1 MMKKIQKTLTL
12 VILFSFVSTKIFSQ
26 TVSYP
31 IVDTKVHD
39 FTSNS
44 AVISE
49 PMPGDDFYGQD
60 AHYNGNEPSYT
71 DNGDFTI
78 TDNVTG
84 LMWQKNMGSKIS
96 YSDAVIQAKNMTLA
110 GYSDW
115 RIPTIKE
122 LFSLA
127 LYSGR
132 VKGVTVITKFIDT
145 DYFDQPI
152 GDTSI
157 GEREIDAQTW
167 SSTHYEGLTMQGDS
181 TLFGMNFVDGR
192 IKGYPKYQP
201 GSGNTIPK
209 TMYFR
214 MVRGNT
220 AYGTNHYINNND
232 GTITDLATGL
242 MWQQADDGIARDWQN
257 ALSYAENLTLAG
269 YSDWRL
275 PNVKELNAIV
285 DYKRSPSE
293 TNSPAIDPLFSTST
307 INDPDGN
314 PGNYPYFWTSTTLQ
328 DGPNPTVGAAYIPFG
343 KAYGKMN
350 NVLLDTHGA
359 GAMRSDPKVANGT
372 YPQYFGPQGDALIVY
387 NNVRCVRTVATGLG
401 LNAPNKKNN
410 FCQIF
415 PNPVVDTIEIVF
427 LENSDETKIE
437 ILNTLGQSL
446 KSIHLAHTLSYK
458 FDLSHFS
465 KGIYFIRISNENN
478 FLIEKLIKL

>member
-1 MMKKIQKTLTL
+1 MKKIIQKFGLVLLLFFVYSEIASQTLT
-12 VILFSFVSTKIFSQ
+12 
-26 TVSYP
+26 YP
-31 IVDTKVHD
+31 IVDTNVHD
-39 FTSNS
+39 FTSNN

-49 PMPGDDFYGQD
+49 PKPEDNFYGQD
-60 AHYNGNEPSYT
+60 ANYNGNEPSYI
-71 DNGDFTI
+71 DNRDLTI
-78 TDNVTG
+78 TDKVTG

-96 YSDAVIQAKNMTLA
+96 FNDAVILARNMSLGGHT
-110 GYSDW
+110 DW
-115 RIPTIKE
+115 RLPTIKE
-122 LFSLA
+122 LFSLV

-132 VKGVTVITKFIDT
+132 VQGETVITKFINT
-145 DYFDQPI
+145 DFFDQPI

-167 SSTHYEGLTMQGDS
+167 SSTHYEGLTMKGDS

-220 AYGTNHYINNND
+220 AYGQNNFISNND

-242 MWQQADDGIARDWQN
+242 MWQQADDGKARDWQS
-257 ALSYAENLTLAG
+257 ALFYAENLSLAG

-275 PNVKELNAIV
+275 PNVKELNSIV

-314 PGNYPYFWTSTTLQ
+314 PGHYPYFWTSTTLQ
-328 DGPNPTVGAAYIPFG
+328 DGPNPTVGAAYISFG

-350 NVLLDTHGA
+350 NVLMDTHGA
-359 GAMRSDPKVANGT
+359 GAVRSDPKIGSGT
-372 YPQYFGPQGDALIVY
+372 YPQYFGPQGDAVIVY
-387 NNVRCVRTVATGLG
+387 NHARCVRTVGADLG
-401 LNAPNKKNN
+401 LNGQNKVNN
-410 FCQIF
+410 FCKIV
-415 PNPVVDTIEIVF
+415 PNPFVDKINIAF
-427 LENSDETKIE
+427 LENSENIKIE
-437 ILNTLGQSL
+437 VLNYLGQTL
-446 KSIHLAHTLSYK
+446 KVINIMNTLSYEL
-458 FDLSHFS
+458 DLNHFS
-465 KGIYFIRISNENN
+465 NGIYFIRISTKNN
-478 FLIEKLIKL
+478 NIIEKIIKN